1 MERITE
7 KRKLCVYD
15 LGRHARTARDKDMAC
30 RVPRAAAAGCIARVQ
45 YFMLHHHRP
54 AGGRPPAFQLAL
66 ACNKSASKLE
76 KPLALSLALFPCVS
90 CAATYRPWGMGPLFF
105 CDVTARKIGM
115 DKKRH
120 DGNSTARRNAIQW
133 LADEGLFQYNACTR
147 GEKIKLRSSATR

>member
-1 MERITE
+1 
-7 KRKLCVYD
+7 
-15 LGRHARTARDKDMAC
+15 
-30 RVPRAAAAGCIARVQ
+30 
-45 YFMLHHHRP
+45 
-54 AGGRPPAFQLAL
+54 
-66 ACNKSASKLE
+66 
-76 KPLALSLALFPCVS
+76 
-90 CAATYRPWGMGPLFF
+90 MGPLFF